1 MFRVCRHHSRHIDQI
16 GNYRTRGRL
25 PTGATAVVE
34 RGTDRIAFDHNC
46 VHHPFDVGD
55 QTRLRDKCRMYPQL
69 NAIPGA
75 PGDAKE
81 FDAIPQLLRVF
92 DIFVGELRNS
102 FCKGLFELRRHTE
115 RNGRKNGQLVR
126 SVNAFD
132 VKCRIGFSVAL
143 GLSLFQHTFEAG
155 PA

>member
-25 PTGATAVVE
+25 STGTTSIIK
-34 RGTDRIAFDHNC
+34 RGTDRITFDHNR
-46 VHHPFDVGD
+46 VHNPFDVGD
-55 QTRLRDKCRMYPQL
+55 QTRLRDECRMHPQFNPIL
-69 NAIPGA
+69 GA
-75 PGDAKE
+75 TGDAKK
-81 FDAIPQLLRVF
+81 FDAVAKLLCVF
-92 DIFVGELRNS
+92 DILVGELRNS
-102 FCKGLFELRRHTE
+102 FGKSFVELRRHTE
-115 RNGRKNGQLVR
+115 CDGRKNGQLVR